1 MTLWKNLLAGYGYTF
16 RVIAHSDC
24 GDSNQVMSKDFI
36 AGYNVPREPPPKFK
50 ARNSGPGVVVLS
62 WSVPAF
68 DDVTD
73 YTYYVTYNISMT
85 KVKQVS
91 FCLNGVVYRFSKFVS
106 T

>member
-1 MTLWKNLLAGYGYTF
+1 MT
-16 RVIAHSDC
+16 IAITITIHKMKR
-24 GDSNQVMSKDFI
+24 NTV
-36 AGYNVPREPPPKFK
+36 VPREPPPKFK